1 LADVF
6 GQADWLSPETEQI
19 EKLTLDVSIM
29 GSDDY
34 TDMGG
39 VGKVFLTTHWSLIE
53 KAGVSDRDKNRAL
66 IELLIKKYWKPVYC
80 YLHRRGYQNEEA
92 KDLTQGFFQEV
103 VLGRKLIDKADRT
116 KGRFRSFLLTALNH
130 YLINIYHKEA
140 AKRHVPREK
149 LFSMEIA
156 DMSILPQ
163 AISTL
168 TPEDSF
174 TYTWV
179 SSMLEQVVAAVKVEC
194 DQNGKIVHWQ
204 VFQDRILLPIMKGG
218 DPPELEAICDKYGI
232 SNTVKASNM
241 IVTVKRR
248 FQALLQQH
256 IRNSVMS
263 EREADEELKEIRR
276 FLPKVAQ
283 DGG

>member
-179 SSMLEQVVAAVKVEC
+179 SSMLE
-194 DQNGKIVHWQ
+194 H
-204 VFQDRILLPIMKGG
+204 
-218 DPPELEAICDKYGI
+218 
-232 SNTVKASNM
+232 TVKASNM

-248 FQALLQQH
+248 FQTLLQQH

-263 EREADEELKEIRR
+263 DREADEELKEIRR